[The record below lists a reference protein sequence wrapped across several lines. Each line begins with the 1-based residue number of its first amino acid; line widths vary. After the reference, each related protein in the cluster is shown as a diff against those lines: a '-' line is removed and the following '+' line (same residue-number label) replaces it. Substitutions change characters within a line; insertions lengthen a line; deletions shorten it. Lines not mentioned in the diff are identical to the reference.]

1 MPEDGWMAIASCRP
15 NYRSSPFW
23 WIDFQELW
31 PTKTS
36 SEMALWNVPAID
48 RWTSEVIQHI
58 QHIFVGVVFL
68 GPSKKDSKKE
78 PRFDQDL
85 NIWCDYRGQ
94 PWSNFI
100 PWISWRGRV
109 SFVLF
114 SSKMNNS
121 PATKRTT
128 IYFQL
133 LFLLTFCGRSFYSSL
148 QASWGK
154 KPTENQQWGTCVQHN
169 ILQSKRYL
177 YRGIRNCFDIDKET
191 APAPPQQHQLLVGWF
206 I

>member
-1 MPEDGWMAIASCRP
+1 MPEDGWMAIASCKP

-23 WIDFQELW
+23 WIDFVELW

-58 QHIFVGVVFL
+58 QQIFVGVVFL

-109 SFVLF
+109 SFVVF
-114 SSKMNNS
+114 SSKNNS

-128 IYFQL
+128 ISNYKIYIIYNIYCIYIYILSCFWDCCFVYFLWAELL
-133 LFLLTFCGRSFYSSL
+133 LFITGPMGEEANR
-148 QASWGK
+148 
-154 KPTENQQWGTCVQHN
+154 KPT
-169 ILQSKRYL
+169 
-177 YRGIRNCFDIDKET
+177 
-191 APAPPQQHQLLVGWF
+191 VGNMCSTQNF
-206 I
+206 TK